1 MADNQGTYRITI
13 QVVGD
18 DVAAKLSGVNREFE
32 QLSKVVD
39 KANAKLRDHNK
50 AHKGT
55 ANFYDQQIK
64 LLKDLRDRLAR
75 TTGETN
81 KYNVAIDNL
90 TKKKAALSA
99 PMKGTLAAFKL
110 ELQEL
115 RLQQAQVAKT
125 STQWDAYEKKIA
137 SVRSKVD
144 ALTGS
149 QRIQTKTNKD
159 MISNAGLGGAVLTEL
174 GRTVSDANYGF
185 TAMANN
191 LSQLSTLFI
200 TLTAKTEGG
209 FKQTIKDLGK
219 QMMGPL
225 GIVLA
230 LQLAITLFEKF
241 AISQKSAAS
250 AAKSVTDEIYAQ
262 SVALGVIVDKIES
275 TNTSEEERIRL
286 TKVLID
292 EVPNLTKQD
301 FAYGENLDLVR
312 EKILKYTLAQ
322 AARAEMD
329 KLVADNSEIL
339 AKRSAIDRIKALDD
353 ETESEEKLAKIR
365 EFLISQG
372 VRLSG
377 LTGALTKAGTRQ
389 RWQLTTGQIQERF
402 AELSLA
408 IERETDPIL
417 KKIYELAEGL
427 DTFGGKKIPE
437 EKVKDYLKMLNELY
451 DEIFVKDEN
460 RFDAQIKQIQLELD
474 KRLQSYDEI
483 LKKEKLTE
491 TERASFLRARINA
504 EQLASEKIQDIEE
517 ARAKFIRESA
527 QKILDD
533 QRKSNDKQLA
543 DALKSV
549 KDIAEL
555 RRAEEYKGAES
566 IIKDK
571 ERLAEKLKEIDI
583 EILKFQIEV
592 IQQGIK
598 DTTIATEDGI
608 KAIAALQIQLT
619 KLSSK
624 ASKERVLTAKEEM
637 EELGRISQ
645 ELAYALV
652 DAMQLQLDA
661 ELSKEE
667 RKTVIQNNALK
678 DRLNNEKLSAKQKEA
693 INDQIAANEAKL
705 QKKRDELAEKN
716 FKLQKTVAIAETLI
730 ATYKMAAD
738 AYGTIKG
745 MSILGLAATPLAFAA
760 AATAT
765 AFGLAQVNA
774 IRQQQFVPSAIGVNS
789 GSGGAGGSGV
799 NAPDFNI
806 VGQSPSNQIAQAVQ
820 GQFDKPVK
828 AYVVSKDITTAQEMD
843 RNIIGTATL

>member
-1 MADNQGTYRITI
+1 MADNQGTYRIQI

-18 DVAAKLSGVNREFE
+18 DVAAKLSGVNKEFE

-81 KYNVAIDNL
+81 KYNVAIENL

-262 SVALGVIVDKIES
+262 NVALGVIVDKIES

-353 ETESEEKLAKIR
+353 ETQAQEKLGKIR

-372 VRLSG
+372 QVLSG
-377 LTGALTKAGTRQ
+377 VTGARTLGGATQRFELTAD
-389 RWQLTTGQIQERF
+389 QIQY
-402 AELSLA
+402 
-408 IERETDPIL
+408 P
-417 KKIYELAEGL
+417 
-427 DTFGGKKIPE
+427 
-437 EKVKDYLKMLNELY
+437 
-451 DEIFVKDEN
+451 
-460 RFDAQIKQIQLELD
+460 
-474 KRLQSYDEI
+474 
-483 LKKEKLTE
+483 
-491 TERASFLRARINA
+491 
-504 EQLASEKIQDIEE
+504 
-517 ARAKFIRESA
+517 
-527 QKILDD
+527 
-533 QRKSNDKQLA
+533 
-543 DALKSV
+543 
-549 KDIAEL
+549 
-555 RRAEEYKGAES
+555 
-566 IIKDK
+566 
-571 ERLAEKLKEIDI
+571 
-583 EILKFQIEV
+583 
-592 IQQGIK
+592 
-598 DTTIATEDGI
+598 
-608 KAIAALQIQLT
+608 
-619 KLSSK
+619 
-624 ASKERVLTAKEEM
+624 
-637 EELGRISQ
+637 
-645 ELAYALV
+645 
-652 DAMQLQLDA
+652 
-661 ELSKEE
+661 
-667 RKTVIQNNALK
+667 QN
-678 DRLNNEKLSAKQKEA
+678 S
-693 INDQIAANEAKL
+693 
-705 QKKRDELAEKN
+705 
-716 FKLQKTVAIAETLI
+716 
-730 ATYKMAAD
+730 
-738 AYGTIKG
+738 
-745 MSILGLAATPLAFAA
+745 
-760 AATAT
+760 
-765 AFGLAQVNA
+765 
-774 IRQQQFVPSAIGVNS
+774 
-789 GSGGAGGSGV
+789 
-799 NAPDFNI
+799 
-806 VGQSPSNQIAQAVQ
+806 
-820 GQFDKPVK
+820 
-828 AYVVSKDITTAQEMD
+828 
-843 RNIIGTATL
+843 